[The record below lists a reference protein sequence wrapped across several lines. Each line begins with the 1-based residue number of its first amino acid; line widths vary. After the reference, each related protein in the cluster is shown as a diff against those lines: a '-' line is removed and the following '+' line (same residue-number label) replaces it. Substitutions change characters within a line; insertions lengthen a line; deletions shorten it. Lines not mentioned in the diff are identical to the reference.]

1 MGASRS
7 IFTICI
13 VIAGLALFL
22 QPASAA
28 PEHEPA
34 TADGQHRV
42 YLGLVAAGS
51 GLANRVSTTSPN
63 PTLSV
68 TARAGL
74 SCSDDE
80 TVPVRG
86 ARVTVITD
94 DSSRIAMT
102 DEAGNVLFS
111 ATTDP
116 TVIQIEWPIGFLPC
130 PNSRPYVE
138 LPAGTGE
145 VEFVAVAGP

>member
-1 MGASRS
+1 MKVSRA

-22 QPASAA
+22 QPASAEPGHA
-28 PEHEPA
+28 PA

-51 GLANRVSTTSPN
+51 GLANRFSTTGPS

-74 SCSDDE
+74 SCSDGE

-86 ARVTVITD
+86 ARVTVVTD
-94 DSSRIAMT
+94 DSSRIATT
-102 DEAGNVLFS
+102 DEAGNALFS

-116 TVIQIEWPIGFLPC
+116 AVVQIEWPIGFLPC
-130 PNSRPYVE
+130 PNSRPVIE
-138 LPAGTGE
+138 LPTGTGE
-145 VEFVAVAGP
+145 VEFIAVAGP